1 MTNHTPQCVTYKIIA
16 KILHMRI
23 QSTLMEAI
31 SSDQST
37 FFVGEVHL
45 EQHYFNLR
53 NNFMG

>member
-37 FFVGEVHL
+37 FFVGEVNL